1 MKFTVPL
8 ILALVAIVDAGT
20 VQTYRQGGNFAYAF
34 NTQQHQ
40 TAPLLFQHP
49 TYTTKSFSKQINYPF
64 AVQPNPA
71 DYYSGPVYSPLFYQ
85 QLLLNNDELFRM
97 EDDENES
104 KWFTS
109 NPLNTA
115 HTLPTSA
122 ISVSASASTFHS
134 GSTDAGPSFSSA
146 SDAVYNY
153 PLLTLFH
160 RLFNRPSL
168 FSIRPNRPATVSSGP
183 PLMRPVLNNIND
195 SIFTSS
201 MNLLNPFS
209 RPRP

>member
-1 MKFTVPL
+1 M
-8 ILALVAIVDAGT
+8 AIVDAGT

-34 NTQQHQ
+34 NIQQHQ
-40 TAPLLFQHP
+40 TAPLLLQHP
-49 TYTTKSFSKQINYPF
+49 TYTSKSYPQINFPY

-71 DYYSGPVYSPLFYQ
+71 DYYSGTVYSPLFYQ
-85 QLLLNNDELFRM
+85 QLVLNNDELFRM

-115 HTLPTSA
+115 HSLPTST
-122 ISVSASASTFHS
+122 ISASASASTFNS
-134 GSTDAGPSFSSA
+134 GLTAGPSFSSA
-146 SDAVYNY
+146 SEAVYNY

-168 FSIRPNRPATVSSGP
+168 FSNRPNRPATVSSGP

-195 SIFTSS
+195 SIFTES
-201 MNLLNPFS
+201 MNLLNPFA